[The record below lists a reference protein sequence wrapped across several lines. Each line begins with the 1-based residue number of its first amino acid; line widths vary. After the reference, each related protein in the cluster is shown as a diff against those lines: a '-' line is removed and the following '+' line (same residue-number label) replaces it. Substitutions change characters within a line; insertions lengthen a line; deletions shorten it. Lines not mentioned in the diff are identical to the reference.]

1 MSGNFVEVFGFTP
14 GALLAYALLH
24 LHLHLIGRRLSR
36 VETTPTVARE
46 LKRPNS

>member
-24 LHLHLIGRRLSR
+24 VHLHFIGRRLAR
-36 VETTPTVARE
+36 VEATPTVAHE
-46 LKRPNS
+46 LKSP